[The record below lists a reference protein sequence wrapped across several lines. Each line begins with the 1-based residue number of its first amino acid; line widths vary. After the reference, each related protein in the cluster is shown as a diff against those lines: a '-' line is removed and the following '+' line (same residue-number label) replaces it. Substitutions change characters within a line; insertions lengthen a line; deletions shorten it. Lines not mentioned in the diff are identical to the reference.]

1 MQLRIA
7 ILDQE
12 AIVDVY
18 ILLAVLLEKSE
29 NNTEVSSV
37 VCIIIIV
44 CYCVL

>member
-7 ILDQE
+7 IFDQD

-29 NNTEVSSV
+29 NNTELSL
-37 VCIIIIV
+37 ILKRI
-44 CYCVL
+44 